1 MSKNSIKLT
10 KEQREALEEFTRSG
24 TAPARQIQHAQ
35 VLLKIDS
42 GEEGP
47 DWSDKQVKDAF
58 GASSPTIWRIRQ
70 RFLAQGLSDALNRR
84 PQPERPEKRKVD
96 GEKEAQVIAVTCSQ
110 APDGYKQWSMRL
122 LADKLIELGY
132 FEEISHV
139 TVWKALK
146 KMSSNRG

>member
-10 KEQREALEEFTRSG
+10 QEQREALEQLIRKG

-42 GEEGP
+42 AEGGP
-47 DWSDKQVKDAF
+47 DWSDQQIREAF
-58 GASSPTIWRIRQ
+58 GVSSPTVWRIRQ
-70 RFLAQGLSDALNRR
+70 RFLAQGLDDALNRR
-84 PQPERPEKRKVD
+84 PQPERPEKRKID

-110 APDGYKQWSMRL
+110 APEGHKQWSLRL
-122 LADKLIELGY
+122 LADKLVEWGY

-139 TVWKALK
+139 TLWTALK
-146 KMSSNRG
+146 KTNSSRG